1 MVCTKKERGFTLIEL
16 MLALA
21 FISFIL
27 VFAITT
33 IIQVMRTYN
42 KGLAVK
48 DINQTARASLEDM
61 SRYIRTTTPSKI
73 KAVSQGGGN
82 AGRTCLGGVS
92 YVWNEQNQNINRY
105 TDNSRVIFARV
116 NDLGG
121 ALCDNSSGSYPNINK
136 AEATELL
143 RPSVWVQFVKIT
155 PEVGSALVGIDIQ
168 LSIADDVANPS
179 LEYSGENAICK
190 PGSQGEFCAVANFKT
205 TVVARGGE

>member
-1 MVCTKKERGFTLIEL
+1 MIHMVCTKKERGFTLIEL

-92 YVWNEQNQNINRY
+92 YVWNEQNQNIN
-105 TDNSRVIFARV
+105 T
-116 NDLGG
+116 
-121 ALCDNSSGSYPNINK
+121 
-136 AEATELL
+136 
-143 RPSVWVQFVKIT
+143 
-155 PEVGSALVGIDIQ
+155 
-168 LSIADDVANPS
+168 
-179 LEYSGENAICK
+179 
-190 PGSQGEFCAVANFKT
+190 
-205 TVVARGGE
+205 